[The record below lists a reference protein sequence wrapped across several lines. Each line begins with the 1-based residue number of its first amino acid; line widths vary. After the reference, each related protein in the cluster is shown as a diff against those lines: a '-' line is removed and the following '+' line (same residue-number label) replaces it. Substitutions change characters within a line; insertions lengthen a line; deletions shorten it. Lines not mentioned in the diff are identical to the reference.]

1 MGPCIHLVCETI
13 NLQETSWPGQKR
25 VLLGALLPRW
35 VRLGQGA
42 LKRYLGADVRVNW
55 PRSLTRAPN
64 ISDWD
69 QNIVFL
75 SDVWYDPNGSV
86 HIHWHH
92 WHQVLWK
99 ASMAVTTCRNHV
111 ACSGLQVVP
120 PSLGSGAAF
129 GSQSFCGD
137 SPGDS
142 PARLSESSVAFLW
155 DIVWYCL
162 LIVGYV
168 CYVYFDV

>member
-1 MGPCIHLVCETI
+1 MGPCIQLVCETI

-42 LKRYLGADVRVNW
+42 LKRYLGADVGVNW

-111 ACSGLQVVP
+111 ACSGLQLFLHLWVQVQLSGPNPSVETLPETLP
-120 PSLGSGAAF
+120 PDFPSR
-129 GSQSFCGD
+129 Q
-137 SPGDS
+137 
-142 PARLSESSVAFLW
+142 
-155 DIVWYCL
+155 
-162 LIVGYV
+162 
-168 CYVYFDV
+168 

>member
-1 MGPCIHLVCETI
+1 MQLVCETI
-13 NLQETSWPGQKR
+13 NLQETSWPGQKQ
-25 VLLGALLPRW
+25 VLLGALLRRW
-35 VRLGQGA
+35 VWLGQGA
-42 LKRYLGADVRVNW
+42 LKRYLGADVGVIW

-92 WHQVLWK
+92 WHQVWWK

-129 GSQSFCGD
+129 GSQSFW
-137 SPGDS
+137 
-142 PARLSESSVAFLW
+142 RLSRRLSRQTFRVVSSLFMR
-155 DIVWYCL
+155 YCL
-162 LIVGYV
+162 VLFAHCWLCMLCLFWCLCG
-168 CYVYFDV
+168 